1 MKKRTCVASA
11 FVFTAAM
18 IISSCSGENTFS
30 SIYIGQETHTVFNI
44 SVAKNT
50 KTKTKTHSPSRAA
63 TKALIDSRTSY
74 EYEST
79 EAYIS
84 PDVAFGLVGIND
96 GHVIID
102 NLPVFESNGLRSADI
117 MTFLESENRV
127 GVSAFYPY
135 VKDVT
140 YDSDGSYAISFTPDD
155 IKKGPLASNNVD
167 FRCDRNFETVNL
179 RFIHLANRIGFK
191 LCDITE
197 DEQLKGLMHIRK
209 IILHGM
215 PTEGSYVM
223 VDDEGENGHWVPNA
237 KRTEI
242 VCFEGDD
249 SVGIGEE
256 NALYVTKTGLS
267 GEKAEC
273 NRFYVVPEEF
283 KAEKHYVEL
292 QFDVDEFDY
301 DGTHYRATTGRS
313 EKIPLAGVIPDDF
326 MELGVQ
332 YTFVLGMNLGSIYRP
347 IEFTANVDNWEDHY
361 NGRIVDYDD
370 D

>member
-1 MKKRTCVASA
+1 MKKRTCVVSA
-11 FVFTAAM
+11 FACMAAM
-18 IISSCSGENTFS
+18 MISSCTRGDLYSHV
-30 SIYIGQETHTVFNI
+30 YAGQETHTVFNI

-50 KTKTKTHSPSRAA
+50 KTKTHSKSQIQ
-63 TKALIDSRTSY
+63 TKAVIDSKTSY
-74 EYEST
+74 EYERT

-102 NLPVFESNGLRSADI
+102 NLPVFENNGLRTADI
-117 MTFLESENRV
+117 VTFVESENRV
-127 GVSAFYPY
+127 NVSAFYPY

-155 IKKGPLASNNVD
+155 IKKGPLASNTVD
-167 FRCDRNFETVNL
+167 FRCDQTFETVNL
-179 RFIHLANRIGFK
+179 RFIHLANSIGFK

-197 DEQLKGLMHIRK
+197 DEQLKGLMHVRK
-209 IILHGM
+209 IIVHGM
-215 PTEGSYVM
+215 PTEGSFVM
-223 VDDEGENGHWVPNA
+223 NDEEGHWVPNA
-237 KRTEI
+237 KHAEI
-242 VCFEGDD
+242 VCYEGNEP
-249 SVGIGEE
+249 VGIGEE
-256 NALYVTKTGLS
+256 NALYVTGKGLS
-267 GEKAEC
+267 AEKSQC

-292 QFDVDEFDY
+292 LFDVDEFDY

-313 EKIPLAGVIPDDF
+313 EKIPLSGVIPDDL

-347 IEFTANVDNWEDHY
+347 IEFTATVENWEEHF
-361 NGRIVDYDD
+361 NGRIVDYEDD
-370 D
+370 